1 MVVTALDWNFV
12 IAPKIIMV
20 NIVMV
25 RILQVCSYIAIYSSV
40 FTTRYV
46 ATYTV
51 CKLQN
56 ILRRNISA
64 VSIQANNRKAI
75 LLNALNHLYSWYI

>member
-12 IAPKIIMV
+12 IAPKITMV

-25 RILQVCSYIAIYSSV
+25 RILQVCSYIAMYSSV
-40 FTTRYV
+40 FTTGYV

-51 CKLQN
+51 RKLQN
-56 ILRRNISA
+56 LLRRNFCCFNTS
-64 VSIQANNRKAI
+64 QK
-75 LLNALNHLYSWYI
+75 